1 MTCTVSAP
9 VDPDLSLLSD
19 AARPSG
25 GEPAAGS
32 LPLAVGACSLAVR
45 DAGALVTVWPLR
57 WPVARYASRVVSIDE
72 HHDLAIADEIADSW
86 YVRSFSVRDDTLI
99 SKQWF
104 SPPIAPAYS
113 ADCTVI
119 TGITPFGSLPPV
131 ASFCEL

>member
-1 MTCTVSAP
+1 M
-9 VDPDLSLLSD
+9 
-19 AARPSG
+19 
-25 GEPAAGS
+25 
-32 LPLAVGACSLAVR
+32 PLAVGACSLAVR

-57 WPVARYASRVVSIDE
+57 WPVARKASRVVSIDE